1 MRRPFKNQILPLMMC
16 TLIFCACEKESKV
29 STPSQPNTPSGNTN
43 DGGIA
48 QGQRQDGSISDA
60 LTPDASND
68 AGEQEVKDA
77 EESPIEDASSMTTDS
92 SEPDAGFAEDAD
104 IPDVGFIE
112 DANVP
117 DASFVEDATIPDL
130 GVLQDAQLPLDIG
143 PTDSGIAD
151 TGLLPDSGHTL
162 DAAASLYE
170 RPIVGS
176 GAPLATLNSNGKLEY
191 RRYSNQGQTSE
202 INILPDFSYAGYQ
215 GGGVAIPDIAV
226 QETLSPIT
234 GDNRSQIQAAID
246 RVSQLTPDSNGFRGA
261 ILLTQGQY
269 DLGDTLTISAS
280 GVVLRGEG
288 QDANGTRL
296 VATRRAQHNVI
307 EIRGAGSGFNEV
319 PGTRVRITTATV
331 AVGSTNFEIESNHQ
345 FGVGDTVV
353 VLRTPNQHWIDTLG
367 MGPYGWTA
375 NSYRIGHER
384 VITQVDGSRIWINV
398 PIVDTIESS
407 FGGGSV
413 YSANMNGRISKTGV
427 EDLRL
432 VSEYAGNTDE
442 DHAWVGIWLNRVTN
456 SWVRRVTV
464 KHFGYA
470 AVRIRGES
478 NFNTVEDTAM
488 LDPISQISGGR
499 RYPFVVDDGMGNLF
513 QRCYSREG
521 RHNFVTGSRVTGPN
535 VWLDSLAVQSN
546 SDDGPH
552 HRWATGLLFD
562 NTSGG
567 PLNVQNR
574 TTSGTGHGWAGAQTL
589 FWNASA
595 TTIICDSP
603 IGAMNWTIGSNGTR
617 RQSSYSPN
625 EADCWTESHGSAVL
639 PRSLYLQQLED
650 RLGPSAVEAVTLP
663 GQRAGSIETYLNTW
677 AGESRLDTLLHPDPM
692 CLRGVRSGQS
702 CCSNACGTCGG
713 TGCSQRP
720 GGAESCCSG
729 RIQMA
734 ARSCASFPPPC
745 VLP

>member
-1 MRRPFKNQILPLMMC
+1 MFGSHSKPILRLFIYAMI
-16 TLIFCACEKESKV
+16 LSACESERDNPTQSFGPD
-29 STPSQPNTPSGNTN
+29 T
-43 DGGIA
+43 GI
-48 QGQRQDGSISDA
+48 
-60 LTPDASND
+60 N
-68 AGEQEVKDA
+68 K
-77 EESPIEDASSMTTDS
+77 MDS
-92 SEPDAGFAEDAD
+92 SEPSRPGEDGGISDAKIEDARNATSED
-104 IPDVGFIE
+104 ASTARFDSSLADTGFFEDAAIPDASILEDAASPDVGFIR
-112 DANVP
+112 DAELAF
-117 DASFVEDATIPDL
+117 DA
-130 GVLQDAQLPLDIG
+130 G
-143 PTDSGIAD
+143 PTDSGITD
-151 TGLLPDSGHTL
+151 TGSMLDTGPSSDSGAAM
-162 DAAASLYE
+162 DATVAVYE
-170 RPIVGS
+170 RPVVGS
-176 GAPLATLNSNGKLEY
+176 GAPLAALNVNGRLEY
-191 RRYSNQGQTSE
+191 RHYSNQGQSSGT
-202 INILPDFSYAGYQ
+202 NILPDFSHAGFR
-215 GGGVAIPDIAV
+215 GGGVAIPNVAV

-234 GDNRSQIQAAID
+234 GDNLAQIQAAID
-246 RVSQLTPDSNGFRGA
+246 RVSQRTPDSDGFRGA
-261 ILLTQGQY
+261 VLLTRGQY
-269 DLGDTLTISAS
+269 DLSDTLTISTS

-288 QDANGTRL
+288 QDTNGTIL
-296 VATRRAQHNVI
+296 VATRRAQHNLI
-307 EIRGAGSGFNEV
+307 ELRGSGNGFNEV
-319 PGTRVRITTATV
+319 SGTRVRITTATV

-345 FGVGDTVV
+345 FSEGDTVV
-353 VLRTPNQHWIDTLG
+353 VLRTPNQNWINTLG
-367 MGPYGWTA
+367 MGPYGWSP
-375 NSYRIGHER
+375 NSYAIGHER
-384 VITQVDGSRIWINV
+384 VITRVSGSRIWINI
-398 PIVDTIESS
+398 PIVDTIENT

-413 YSANMNGRISKTGV
+413 YAADMNGRIESVGV
-427 EDLRL
+427 EDIRL
-432 VSEYAGNTDE
+432 VSEYNGNTDE
-442 DHAWVGIWLNRVTN
+442 DHAWVGVWMNRVMN

-464 KHFGYA
+464 EHFGYS

-488 LDPISQISGGR
+488 LDPVSQITGGR
-499 RYPFVVDDGMGNLF
+499 RYPFVVDDGVGNLF

-574 TTSGTGHGWAGAQTL
+574 TASGTGHGWAGAQTL
-589 FWNASA
+589 FWNATA

-625 EADCWTESHGSAVL
+625 EADCWTESHGSSVL

-650 RLGPSAVEAVTLP
+650 RLGSAAVDAITLP
-663 GQRAGSIETYLNTW
+663 AQRAGSIETYLENW
-677 AGESRLDTLLHPDPM
+677 EGESRLDALLQPDPM
-692 CLRGVRSGQS
+692 CSRGVRSGQT
-702 CCSNACGTCGG
+702 CCANSCGTCGG

-720 GGAESCCSG
+720 GGVDSCCSS

>member
-1 MRRPFKNQILPLMMC
+1 MMC
-16 TLIFCACEKESKV
+16 TLLLYACEKENSV
-29 STPSQPNTPSGNTN
+29 SMPSPPEAPAQNTN
-43 DGGIA
+43 DSGTA
-48 QGQRQDGSISDA
+48 ERQPQDGGVSDA
-60 LTPDASND
+60 MTSETSRD

-77 EESPIEDASSMTTDS
+77 QESPNEDASSMTADS
-92 SEPDAGFAEDAD
+92 SESDAGILEDAD
-104 IPDVGFIE
+104 IPDIGFIE
-112 DANVP
+112 DANII
-117 DASFVEDATIPDL
+117 DGGFVEDAAILDVGL
-130 GVLQDAQLPLDIG
+130 LQDARPSLDIG
-143 PTDSGIAD
+143 PADSGFAD
-151 TGLLPDSGHTL
+151 TGLQRDSGHPL
-162 DAAASLYE
+162 DAATSLYE
-170 RPIVGS
+170 RPIVGN
-176 GAPLATLNSNGKLEY
+176 GAPLATLNNAGNLEY
-191 RRYSNQGQTSE
+191 RRYANQGQTSE
-202 INILPDFSYAGYQ
+202 ANILPDFSYAGYQ
-215 GGGVAIPDIAV
+215 GGGVAIPDVAV
-226 QETLSPIT
+226 QETLSPVT
-234 GDNRSQIQAAID
+234 GDNLAQIQAAID

-261 ILLTQGQY
+261 VLLTRGQY
-269 DLGDTLTISAS
+269 DLSDTLTISTS

-288 QDANGTRL
+288 QDANGTIL
-296 VATRRAQHNVI
+296 VATRRAQHNLI
-307 EIRGAGSGFNEV
+307 ELRGAGNGFNEIS
-319 PGTRVRITTATV
+319 GTRVRITTATV
-331 AVGSTNFEIESNHQ
+331 AVGSTNFQVESNHQ
-345 FGVGDTVV
+345 FNQGDTVV
-353 VLRTPNQHWIDTLG
+353 ILRTPNQHWIDTLG
-367 MGPYGWTA
+367 MGPYGWTP

-384 VITQVDGSRIWINV
+384 IITQVDGTRIWINI
-398 PIVDTIESS
+398 PIVDTIESD

-413 YSANMNGRISKTGV
+413 FAANMNGRLSNTGV

-432 VSEYAGNTDE
+432 VSEYTGSTDE

-464 KHFGYA
+464 KHFGFA

-478 NFNTVEDTAM
+478 NFNSVEDTAM

-499 RYPFVVDDGMGNLF
+499 RYPFVVDDGLGNLF

-595 TTIICDSP
+595 TTMICDSP

-625 EADCWTESHGSAVL
+625 EADCWTESHGTAVL

-650 RLGPSAVEAVTLP
+650 RLGSAAVEAITLP
-663 GQRAGSIETYLNTW
+663 AQRVGSIETYLENW
-677 AGESRLDTLLHPDPM
+677 AGESRLDALLQPDPM
-692 CLRGVRSGQS
+692 CSRGVRSGQT
-702 CCSNACGTCGG
+702 CCANSCGTCGG

-729 RIQMA
+729 RIQMT